1 MFVKLSVDDVSVD
14 EVQETLQRTWATALE
29 EPLTRARIED
39 ALGTADLPEE
49 VPMIAKAGAE
59 NFGVLE
65 LILIAAAGRLVA
77 TIPERLLVK
86 VFDEV
91 LWPRIQAK
99 FGEGV
104 KKTRRRLNCLSH

>member
-1 MFVKLSVDDVSVD
+1 MYVALDVDDVSVD
-14 EVQETLQRTWATALE
+14 EVQEALQKAWAAALE
-29 EPLTRARIED
+29 EPLTRTWIQD
-39 ALGTADLPEE
+39 LVGTTDLPVQ
-49 VPMIAKAGAE
+49 VPMTVTAGAE
-59 NFGVLE
+59 NFGALE
-65 LILIAAAGRLVA
+65 LILIAAAGRLAA

-104 KKTRRRLNCLSH
+104 KKRDGG